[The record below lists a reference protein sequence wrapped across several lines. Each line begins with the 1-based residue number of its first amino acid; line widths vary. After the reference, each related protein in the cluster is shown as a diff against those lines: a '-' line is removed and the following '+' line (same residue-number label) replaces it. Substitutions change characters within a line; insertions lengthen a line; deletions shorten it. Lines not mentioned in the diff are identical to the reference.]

1 MALGAVVNTGKVPTI
16 IPSGLKYFKQHEFR
30 SRCIIEYGRPFKPS
44 QKMIDLYKQGE
55 KKKAV
60 TLFLNELKE
69 RMHEVT
75 ITAPSYHELK
85 AIYMARNLYLPSNI
99 TGYS

>member
-44 QKMIDLYKQGE
+44 QKMINLYK
-55 KKKAV
+55 
-60 TLFLNELKE
+60 
-69 RMHEVT
+69 
-75 ITAPSYHELK
+75 
-85 AIYMARNLYLPSNI
+85 
-99 TGYS
+99 